1 MNNLKNIIYFGEKV
15 KGYKMRVLN
24 EREIRAGAGI
34 LFFFALIS
42 FLNFWFT
49 GSFTA
54 TKIFVIVFLIDLI
67 IRVFVN
73 PKYSPSLILG
83 RLAVGNQI
91 PEYVAAE
98 QKKSAWIL
106 GIILGT
112 TLFVLLVIFNITGPL
127 NMLICLTCL
136 TLLFLESS
144 FGICVGCLV
153 YNKMHK
159 KKAKLCAGGICEIRE
174 KDEIQKV
181 KKSQIIILI
190 IFFSVLILTGGFGIS
205 SQENELKKT
214 EIKQNLVEC
223 EIPKFVKF
231 IGFEER
237 YKTHNNCK

>member
-1 MNNLKNIIYFGEKV
+1 MIIIITTNIEKNIIYFGEKV
-15 KGYKMRVLN
+15 KGYEMRVLN

-98 QKKSAWIL
+98 QKNLL
-106 GIILGT
+106 G
-112 TLFVLLVIFNITGPL
+112 F
-127 NMLICLTCL
+127 
-136 TLLFLESS
+136 
-144 FGICVGCLV
+144 
-153 YNKMHK
+153 
-159 KKAKLCAGGICEIRE
+159 
-174 KDEIQKV
+174 
-181 KKSQIIILI
+181 
-190 IFFSVLILTGGFGIS
+190 
-205 SQENELKKT
+205 
-214 EIKQNLVEC
+214 
-223 EIPKFVKF
+223 
-231 IGFEER
+231 
-237 YKTHNNCK
+237 